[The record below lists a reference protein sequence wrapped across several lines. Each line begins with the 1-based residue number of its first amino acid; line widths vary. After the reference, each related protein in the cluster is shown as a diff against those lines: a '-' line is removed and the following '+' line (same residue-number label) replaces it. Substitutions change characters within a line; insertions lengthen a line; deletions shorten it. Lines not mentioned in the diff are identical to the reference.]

1 MGEGNLLV
9 GRPQGRG
16 KGLNWERPD
25 AAPCSLPLP
34 DGLRRCAT
42 RLGLALALGFAV
54 VGCGG
59 GGGGQ
64 SASAERPAAVDTDRD
79 GTPDATDA
87 DDDNDGVA
95 DADDAFPLDPD
106 ESADA
111 DGDGEGDN
119 ADADDD
125 NDGIPDVHDSH
136 PLDPDRGAVA
146 VPVPDPAL
154 LAALNR
160 ALGKSPGEQL
170 HAHEMATLSRL
181 EAEDAGISSLEGLQY
196 ATGLRDL
203 VLIRNQVS
211 DLGPLSGLAAL
222 EELSMLW
229 NRIEDLGPL
238 SGLAALKKLEVGWNR
253 IEDLGPLSGLAALEL
268 LFLTRNRVKDLGPLS
283 GLTGLTDLYV
293 AGNPITDLTPLSGLV
308 NLWRLDLGHMDAP
321 DLRPLSGLTDLHS
334 LDVSGMGISD
344 LAPLNNMH
352 RLRRLGIERN
362 RIASLEPLRGLEGLA
377 YLFAFSNDIT
387 DLSPLP
393 DIPILTYLYLDKN
406 DIFDISPLSE
416 MPQLATLALAAN
428 QVEDVSPLSQLKD
441 LRVLSVSFNAVRDL
455 TPLSELTGMVE
466 LYVGGNQVSDIKP
479 LSALTSLEV
488 LALFDNPELSDLG
501 PLSNLVNLKTL
512 SVSDNF
518 RAFDLDV
525 LSNLEGLTRLF
536 IGNNGIS
543 DVAPL
548 AGLTALEELSSG
560 NNQLSDLSPLASLPA
575 LAEVELQGN
584 QIESLSPLVENPGLG
599 EGDSVDVRFN
609 PLGAAAV
616 ASHIP
621 ALTDRGVEVAFDS
634 LVVRADDG
642 PRIHGGNLFVL
653 PVAGNIAADA
663 KFASGERALW
673 EELAARFYAHFDDA
687 FDFLMFISNV
697 QSAERTRPYL
707 GRYFPVTNDIQGI
720 GVAQQAR
727 AAGFGSAGRLQGVI
741 DLPLAAQSIR
751 YGPALHEV
759 MHRWANY
766 VVAPIPHWG
775 FASAHGQ
782 LGGFEAERLVDWG
795 DGRYTAGSFG
805 LVANGGNRL
814 PYSDIELY
822 LAGLVPPEEVPDLL
836 VAEDAQWLKGDEGQP
851 VVADDGW
858 PIFTATRISKVSVED
873 IAAQHGPRLPD
884 PAQTQRQFRAA
895 AILLIDESHP
905 AVGPVLD
912 DLASEVAWFSEVRDR
927 DPRDTG
933 PYNFHEATGG
943 RATMATYGLS
953 DFNTGIPVP
962 STPLRISAR
971 SARATVDGDDVGRF
985 RLDPRG
991 YEMEGRPMGLPH
1003 GPPGVTHGAWCKHES
1018 HAGAQTFAPPRTP
1031 R

>member
-1 MGEGNLLV
+1 MGTRDGVVGCDRVRVGNSGSEWTISAPRRSVPLRAV
-9 GRPQGRG
+9 GGGALR
-16 KGLNWERPD
+16 L
-25 AAPCSLPLP
+25 AA
-34 DGLRRCAT
+34 
-42 RLGLALALGFAV
+42 ALALGLVV

-64 SASAERPAAVDTDRD
+64 SASAERPVAVDTDRD
-79 GTPDATDA
+79 GAPDATDA
-87 DDDNDGVA
+87 DDDNDGVE

-146 VPVPDPAL
+146 VPVPDAAL

-160 ALGKSPGEQL
+160 ALGKSPGEQI
-170 HAHEMATLSRL
+170 HAHEMATLRRL
-181 EAEDAGISSLEGLQY
+181 EAEDAGISSLEGLQF
-196 ATGLRDL
+196 ATDL
-203 VLIRNQVS
+203 WDLDLNGNQIS
-211 DLGPLSGLAAL
+211 DLGPLSGLATL
-222 EELSMLW
+222 KELSMG
-229 NRIEDLGPL
+229 R
-238 SGLAALKKLEVGWNR
+238 NR

-268 LFLTRNRVKDLGPLS
+268 LFLTDNRVKDLGPLS
-283 GLTGLTDLYV
+283 GLTGLTQLYV
-293 AGNPITDLTPLSGLV
+293 VANPITDLTPLSGLV
-308 NLWRLDLGHMDAP
+308 NLWRLDLGYMDAP
-321 DLRPLSGLTDLHS
+321 DLRPLSGLTDMYY
-334 LDVSGMGISD
+334 LDVSRMGISD
-344 LAPLNNMH
+344 LTPLRNMH
-352 RLRRLGIERN
+352 RLRNLSIDFN
-362 RIASLEPLRGLEGLA
+362 RIASLEPLRNLAGLGDLRA
-377 YLFAFSNDIT
+377 AFNDIT

-393 DIPILTYLYLDKN
+393 DIPQLTTVAVFGN
-406 DIFDISPLSE
+406 DIVDLSPLSE
-416 MPQLATLALAAN
+416 MPQLIHLGISSN

-441 LRVLSVSFNAVRDL
+441 LRYLNLGFNAVRDL
-455 TPLSELTGMVE
+455 APLSELTGMVE
-466 LYVGGNQVSDIKP
+466 LYLGGNQVSDITP
-479 LSALTSLEV
+479 LSALTSLEA
-488 LALFDNPELSDLG
+488 LALHYNPELSDLD
-501 PLSNLVNLKTL
+501 PLSNLVNLKAL
-512 SVSDNF
+512 SVSDNH

-525 LSNLEGLTRLF
+525 ISNLDGLTRLF
-536 IGNNGIS
+536 LGNNKIS
-543 DVAPL
+543 DVTLL
-548 AGLTALEELSSG
+548 ARLTALEELYLQ
-560 NNQLSDLSPLASLPA
+560 NNQISDLSPLASLPA
-575 LAEVELQGN
+575 LGEVELQGN

-599 EGDSVDVRFN
+599 EGDRLDVRFN

-707 GRYFPVTNDIQGI
+707 GRYFPVTNDTQGI

-795 DGRYTAGSFG
+795 DGRYTAGRFG

-873 IAAQHGPRLPD
+873 IAAQHGPRSPD
-884 PAQTQRQFRAA
+884 PAQSQRQFRAA

-905 AVGPVLD
+905 AFGPVLD
-912 DLASEVAWFSEVRDR
+912 ELADEVAWFSRVLDR
-927 DPRDTG
+927 DPRATG
-933 PYNFHEATGG
+933 SYNFHQATGG

-953 DFNTGIPVP
+953 NFNTGIPVP

-971 SARATVDGDDVGRF
+971 SARATVDGDDMGQF

-991 YEMEGRPMGLPH
+991 YEMERRPMGLPH
-1003 GPPGVTHGAWCKHES
+1003 GSPGVTHGAWCKHES
-1018 HAGAQTFAPPRTP
+1018 H
-1031 R
+1031 